1 MKPAVNRMV
10 VTVVIAAVGAAV
22 SGCALIAL
30 QPGAAHVKI
39 TRNTADVGGCQ
50 SVGAVASHGYAL
62 ADSQRDLKNQSL
74 GLGGN
79 VVFVTTLITDAEGVT
94 DTEGIGYLCK

>member
-1 MKPAVNRMV
+1 
-10 VTVVIAAVGAAV
+10 
-22 SGCALIAL
+22 
-30 QPGAAHVKI
+30 
-39 TRNTADVGGCQ
+39 
-50 SVGAVASHGYAL
+50 VGAVASHGYAL